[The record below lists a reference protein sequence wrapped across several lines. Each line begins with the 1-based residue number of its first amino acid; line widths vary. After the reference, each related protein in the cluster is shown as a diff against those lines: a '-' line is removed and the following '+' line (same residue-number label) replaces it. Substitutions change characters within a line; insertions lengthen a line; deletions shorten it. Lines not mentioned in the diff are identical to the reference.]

1 MNTSPLAHSQRGHY
15 ELRFRSLFDEG
26 RGYAFP
32 CDAGGQV
39 DIDRLGEKAR
49 LTTSTPVPWS
59 GGSSRRLRFS
69 CSDPRRP
76 ADHPPGVTPARTP
89 PRAAARRPLMLE
101 STGMPSA
108 PV

>member
-49 LTTSTPVPWS
+49 LNYFYARALVGREFSTPAVQ
-59 GGSSRRLRFS
+59 LQ
-69 CSDPRRP
+69 
-76 ADHPPGVTPARTP
+76 
-89 PRAAARRPLMLE
+89 
-101 STGMPSA
+101 
-108 PV
+108 